1 MREAKYCKSL
11 TVALSEEVFQK
22 IKAITD
28 QERISMAEWIREIV
42 DNALKN
48 INIKEEENHER

>member
-1 MREAKYCKSL
+1 MRKAKYRKSL
-11 TVALSEEVFQK
+11 TVVLSEEVFQK

-28 QERISMAEWIREIV
+28 KERISMAEWIREIV

-48 INIKEEENHER
+48 INIKEG